1 MVSMLREG
9 KHALPHA
16 VSYNLSASGEYPA
29 EFDFVGACEVIS
41 YGQARYQPDHVPAE
55 RSEQMQL
62 EGGIGFDI
70 VFRGYHGL
78 LDLAVLQ
85 AGHELLDA
93 QIVRADPGH
102 RVDRA
107 AEDMVETA
115 VFAGALDGH
124 DVLGLL
130 DHADHRSVAAR
141 VLTDGAFGL

>member
-1 MVSMLREG
+1 E
-9 KHALPHA
+9 
-16 VSYNLSASGEYPA
+16 
-29 EFDFVGACEVIS
+29 VG
-41 YGQARYQPDHVPAE
+41 
-55 RSEQMQL
+55 
-62 EGGIGFDI
+62 GGGFAFEIG
-70 VFRGYHGL
+70 VRGDHGL

-85 AGHELLDA
+85 AGHELVDA

-107 AEDMVETA
+107 ADDMVETA

-141 VLTDGAFGL
+141 ALAARAFGRSGHRAAEVDAPHSSPDATELRP